1 MIEFPEFLGILR
13 KGNNSKDSASS
24 EEDLTGAIYNFFT
37 DLTSGKMKIDGKDM
51 PFSLFVSAMRRRKI
65 LQSMYSQD

>member
-13 KGNNSKDSASS
+13 KGNNCKDSASS
-24 EEDLTGAIYNFFT
+24 KEDLTGAIYNFFT
-37 DLTSGKMKIDGKDM
+37 DLTSGKMKIDDKDM